1 MCIELST
8 EGVPELFAAYVKAQA
23 EMGDVLK
30 TATNPAFRTKYAD
43 LAAVVEAILPALS
56 KNGLALIQAPG
67 FDGEIVTVETMIA
80 HTGGGFLRSTIR
92 LRPTKSDPQGLG
104 SAITYGRRYALMAMA
119 GVAPED
125 DDGNSASARPEQ
137 GQEPARFTPAKGA
150 VPKTPTLAE
159 RADKL
164 VKAMQAHAGNP
175 EAVQKAYALGSG
187 LCAELDAKDPD
198 RLADI
203 EFIFKGLMAEP
214 EVFA

>member
-8 EGVPELFAAYVKAQA
+8 EGVAELFSAYVKAQA
-23 EMGDVLK
+23 EMGEVLK

-67 FDGEIVTVETMIA
+67 FDGEVVTVETMIA
-80 HTGGGFLRSTIR
+80 HSGGGFLRSTIR

-125 DDGNSASARPEQ
+125 DDGNAASSRPES
-137 GQEPARFTPAKGA
+137 GQEPARFKPATA
-150 VPKTPTLAE
+150 APKTLTLAE

-164 VKAMQAHAGNP
+164 IKAMQAHAGDAQ
-175 EAVQKAYALGSG
+175 AVSKVYAQGSA
-187 LCAELDAKDPD
+187 LCAELDLKDPE
-198 RLADI
+198 RLAEV
-203 EFIFKGLMAEP
+203 EFIFKGLMAQQEI
-214 EVFA
+214 FA